1 MAKDIEEYGP
11 QLKLIQNRAITF
23 HCGSPRIFCGTLITG
38 TAPKKDEKEE
48 ENEKEIYDLS
58 ENYYMCRGHEVE
70 YEGKCGNGYM
80 WDMPCCRNTG
90 KCGDYAQHKCQSS
103 HCCS

>member
-1 MAKDIEEYGP
+1 FKINHHKKTAYVMAKDIDEYGP

-48 ENEKEIYDLS
+48 ENEKEIYD
-58 ENYYMCRGHEVE
+58 R
-70 YEGKCGNGYM
+70 
-80 WDMPCCRNTG
+80 P
-90 KCGDYAQHKCQSS
+90 
-103 HCCS
+103 